1 MLSVTV
7 DLLHVDRRTSP
18 LILFPH
24 KCVFTEIDHVSLHKA
39 TEIFFSCVCVFN
51 KYYLQVFGSRD
62 GSEYK
67 PDLQFIHGSV
77 NASVFLVSVTF

>member
-24 KCVFTEIDHVSLHKA
+24 KCAFTEIDHVSLHKA
-39 TEIFFSCVCVFN
+39 TEIFFRACVYSINTICRFLAV
-51 KYYLQVFGSRD
+51 GMA
-62 GSEYK
+62 
-67 PDLQFIHGSV
+67 V
-77 NASVFLVSVTF
+77 NTNLTYSLYMDQ

>member
-18 LILFPH
+18 LILFSH
-24 KCVFTEIDHVSLHKA
+24 KCAFTEIDHVSLHKA
-39 TEIFFSCVCVFN
+39 TEIFFCA
-51 KYYLQVFGSRD
+51 D

>member
-7 DLLHVDRRTSP
+7 DLLHVDRRTFP
-18 LILFPH
+18 LILFSH
-24 KCVFTEIDHVSLHKA
+24 KCAFTEIDHVSLHKA
-39 TEIFFSCVCVFN
+39 TEIFFLCVCVFN